1 MSKIK
6 KVLKKIKNEARIF
19 LERNGLTVQR
29 NNEDISK
36 NRLKKWLPANPVV
49 IDCGSND
56 GKDSVDLARIIPGAT
71 VHAFEPVPKVF
82 EMLKKAT
89 GKYKNIQCYQLALS
103 DKTGKAEMYVSS
115 NAVDDRSSSSSLL
128 APKTHLDDYPEV
140 RFDERVEVDTVTLD
154 DWASAQGIDHIDLL
168 WLDMQGFEMQM
179 LSASKIILPAVKVIY
194 TEVSMKETYDGVT
207 TYHDYKAFLE
217 GLGFHEIIKGFK
229 QGHSMGNAL
238 FVRQ

>member
-1 MSKIK
+1 MSNIKNILK
-6 KVLKKIKNEARIF
+6 KVKNEARIL
-19 LERNGLTVQR
+19 LEKNGLTIQR

-36 NRLKKWLPANPVV
+36 NRLKKWLPANPTI

-56 GKDSVDLARIIPGAT
+56 GKDSVELARIIPGAT
-71 VHAFEPVPKVF
+71 VYAFEPVPKVF

-89 GKYKNIQCYQLALS
+89 GRYKNIQCYQLALS
-103 DKTGKAEMYVSS
+103 NKTGKAEMYVSS
-115 NAVDDRSSSSSLL
+115 NAVDNRSSSSSLL

-140 RFDERVEVDTVTLD
+140 RFDDRVEVETLTLD
-154 DWASAQGIDHIDLL
+154 DWALAQGISHIDLL
-168 WLDMQGFEMQM
+168 WLDMQGFEMPM
-179 LSASKIILPAVKVIY
+179 LSASKTILPTVKVIY

-207 TYHDYKAFLE
+207 TYHNYKAFLE
-217 GLGFHEIIKGFK
+217 GLGFREIIKGFK